1 MKKTPTTPQLY
12 SLKQASMVLFGD
24 DSHVNALRDRVKRG
38 SLPEALKW
46 GGRYFIRRVDL
57 ERLIGT
63 QPSDAEQAAAKGV
76 IIAAFVK
83 RAGAIHEENVAE
95 FGF

>member
-38 SLPEALKW
+38 SLPEALMW

-63 QPSDAEQAAAKGV
+63 QPSDAEQAAAKV
-76 IIAAFVK
+76 TKRTAADLTVSN
-83 RAGAIHEENVAE
+83 G
-95 FGF
+95 